1 VKYWLETLGCPKN
14 QVDSDKLAGTLE
26 ADGYTVAEGPEGAD
40 LVVVNTCAFIDA
52 ARQESV
58 DTVLGLDDV
67 RRPGS
72 RLVVTGCMAERYGD
86 ELAAAL
92 PEVDQVAGFGVGFTP
107 APPAPLDVP
116 ATPGVPVAL
125 GATRR
130 RGAEKIGVP
139 DFDLLNLP
147 RPASSAPW
155 AYVKVAEGC
164 NRNCG
169 FCAIPSFRG
178 KQRSRS
184 HADLLAEV
192 EALGASEIVLVA
204 QDLANYGADDR
215 RRGAIVDLV
224 RDVSA
229 RVARTRLLYLYPSEL
244 TEGLIEVMGDTDC
257 HYFDLSLQ
265 HVSKPHLRRMR
276 RWGDGARFA
285 ERVHH
290 IRDRYPDAAFRS
302 SFILGYPGETE
313 EDHDQLL
320 AFLDEVELD
329 WAGFFPFSPEDGTY
343 ALDLPDQVDPGLAA
357 ERLAECAEL
366 QDGITARRRRALVGT
381 TARVLVDRPGVG
393 RSHREAPEIDGV
405 IRVPAEVPV
414 GSLTEMVITAAA
426 GVDLEAVPL
435 SAEMSA
441 GAPVPSHAVPVA
453 GRR

>member
-1 VKYWLETLGCPKN
+1 
-14 QVDSDKLAGTLE
+14 
-26 ADGYTVAEGPEGAD
+26 
-40 LVVVNTCAFIDA
+40 
-52 ARQESV
+52 
-58 DTVLGLDDV
+58 
-67 RRPGS
+67 
-72 RLVVTGCMAERYGD
+72 
-86 ELAAAL
+86 
-92 PEVDQVAGFGVGFTP
+92 VAGFGVGFTS
-107 APPAPLDVP
+107 APPVA
-116 ATPGVPVAL
+116 PGVPVAL

-130 RGAEKIGVP
+130 TGPGPAVP

-147 RPASSAPW
+147 RPATSAPW

-164 NRNCG
+164 NRRCG

-184 HADLLAEV
+184 HQDLLAEV

-229 RVARTRLLYLYPSEL
+229 RVERTRLLYLYPSEL
-244 TEGLIEVMGDTDC
+244 TDGLIEVMGDTDC

-265 HVSKPHLRRMR
+265 HVSRPHLRRMR

-285 ERVHH
+285 QRVHH

-343 ALDLPDQVDPGLAA
+343 AVGLPDQVDPGLAA

-414 GSLTEMVITAAA
+414 GSLTEMVITAAV
-426 GVDLEAVPL
+426 GVDLEAVPVSAGISVGSSALL
-435 SAEMSA
+435 SALP
-441 GAPVPSHAVPVA
+441 GA